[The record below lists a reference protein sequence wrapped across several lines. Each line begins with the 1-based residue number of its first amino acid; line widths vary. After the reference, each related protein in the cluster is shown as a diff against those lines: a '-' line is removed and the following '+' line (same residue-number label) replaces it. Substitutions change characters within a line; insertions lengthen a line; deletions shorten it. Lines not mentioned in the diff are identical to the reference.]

1 MRSTGTLHLISDM
14 YDATTVYMYHKR
26 SNKGSL
32 ADTPVH
38 IKDKLMP
45 PPPPPNPEWLSD
57 VNLKYSL

>member
-1 MRSTGTLHLISDM
+1 MGSTGTLHLISDM

-45 PPPPPNPEWLSD
+45 PPPPNPEWLSD